1 MTPPQGM
8 RRRELESTDPALF
21 AEIAARAE
29 IGHLVIVTP
38 DGWPRAVAV
47 NFCALGLR
55 IYFHGALAGEKF
67 AVAAAPGG
75 ARAGFTMNLPHAM
88 IPNYWTA
95 PGYACPATHFF
106 KSVEIK
112 GRCTLV
118 DDPAEKAA
126 ALQALMEKYQP
137 EGGFDPIDPADRRYA
152 KALAGVGVFRVDAE
166 SWTGKVKFGQNEPAK
181 LRRRFVAELRGRG
194 RPIDLLTADE
204 IEKTLAGDD
213 A

>member
-1 MTPPQGM
+1 M
-8 RRRELESTDPALF
+8 RRRELESSDPALF
-21 AEIAARAE
+21 AEIADRAG

-47 NFCALGLR
+47 NFGAVGQR

-88 IPNYWTA
+88 IPSYWTA
-95 PGYACPATHFF
+95 PGFACPATHFF

-118 DDPAEKAA
+118 DDPAEQAV
-126 ALQALMEKYQP
+126 ALQALMRKYQP
-137 EGGFDPIDPADRRYA
+137 EGGYDPIDPQESRYA
-152 KALAGVGVFRVDAE
+152 KALAHVGVFRIDPE
-166 SWTGKVKFGQNEPAK
+166 SWSGKVKFGQNEPAK
-181 LRRRFVAELRGRG
+181 LRRRFVEELRRRG
-194 RPIDLLTADE
+194 RPIDLATADE
-204 IEKTLAGDD
+204 IDRTLAGDET
-213 A
+213 